1 MKHRKDKFLLGVF
14 LGILMVT
21 MAVLSGCGAKAE
33 PKPDPG
39 SGKYLIYYL
48 NSSLTKL
55 VAQEYETE
63 TKDQADLAEELMDQ
77 LLHVPRDLDCQPAVN
92 EKVSFKTCRIDEQ
105 VLYLYFDGSYIS
117 MKSEQEILCRAALAR
132 TMTQI
137 PGIDYISIYRGDQP
151 LMDRQGNPV
160 GFISA
165 GDFIINTSNVNAYEK
180 TELTLYFANST
191 GDKLVEEKREV
202 AHNINTSMEQL
213 IVEQLIAGP
222 SGNGHQ
228 AVLPSDC
235 KILSVSVT
243 DNVCY
248 INFDSAFLNS
258 SQSVNEYIP
267 IYAIVNSLV
276 DKTSV
281 SKVQIMVNGSQD
293 VMFREVVSLNTAFE
307 RNTDYIEQK

>member
-1 MKHRKDKFLLGVF
+1 MPC
-14 LGILMVT
+14 
-21 MAVLSGCGAKAE
+21 S
-33 PKPDPG
+33 
-39 SGKYLIYYL
+39 SGKDNDPDTGDRLYQYL
-48 NSSLTKL
+48 
-55 VAQEYETE
+55 
-63 TKDQADLAEELMDQ
+63 
-77 LLHVPRDLDCQPAVN
+77 PWRPA
-92 EKVSFKTCRIDEQ
+92 
-105 VLYLYFDGSYIS
+105 SYGPS
-117 MKSEQEILCRAALAR
+117 GKSC
-132 TMTQI
+132 
-137 PGIDYISIYRGDQP
+137 
-151 LMDRQGNPV
+151 

-191 GDKLVEEKREV
+191 GDKLVEEKRDV

-228 AVLPSDC
+228 AVPPSDC

-267 IYAIVNSLV
+267 IYAIVNCWWIRLLFPRYRSW
-276 DKTSV
+276 
-281 SKVQIMVNGSQD
+281 
-293 VMFREVVSLNTAFE
+293 
-307 RNTDYIEQK
+307 